1 LAVLFKHIQPS
12 IDVLNIRID
21 EPITAFTDVLLA
33 AVCFYAFYRIKRHEA
48 EGRIKWYFKYYFLTL
63 GIGALAGGILGH
75 AFYYRLSPIWK
86 LVSWVF
92 TLASVGLIA
101 HALVEMSR
109 PLFRPAF
116 SRLVARMNIVIL
128 LLALIYTL
136 WTLAFSAVQYY
147 TMFGMIVVVGS
158 LSYLI
163 YLRTRSRGMLRL
175 MLAVGFGIVSA
186 VVFMYGWG
194 LGPWLN
200 HMDISHI
207 ILSYSALTLYRG
219 ASLILEAPVN
229 LL

>member
-1 LAVLFKHIQPS
+1 MLFNHIQPS
-12 IDVLNIRID
+12 IEVFSLRID
-21 EPITAFTDVLLA
+21 EPITAITDLVLA
-33 AVCFYAFYRIKRHEA
+33 AVCFYAFVRIKRHEA

-63 GIGALAGGILGH
+63 GLGALAGGILGH
-75 AFYYRLSPIWK
+75 AFYYSLSPMWK

-116 SRLVARMNIVIL
+116 SRMVARMNILIL
-128 LLALIYTL
+128 LLALSYTL

-163 YLRTRSRGMLRL
+163 YQRTRSRGMLKL

-186 VVFMYGWG
+186 LIFTYEWG

-200 HMDISHI
+200 HMDISHL
-207 ILSYSALTLYRG
+207 ILSYSALTLYKG
-219 ASLILEAPVN
+219 ASLILTAPVN